1 MNGRVF
7 TLAEANR
14 ALPLVRVI
22 TRDAVQR
29 YAAAK
34 QEIRAWEELRGDVGR
49 DGAALAEHDRKIAHE
64 LEHLRRLTEE
74 LEALGCR
81 LRDFEKGA
89 VDVPAACLGPGHF
102 VYYSWAI
109 GDKSVSHW
117 RGEEEPFEHRHLVVV
132 GP

>member
-14 ALPLVRVI
+14 ALPLVRAI
-22 TRDAVQR
+22 TRDVVRR

-34 QEIRAWEELRGDVGR
+34 RAIRASEEKR
-49 DGAALAEHDRKIAHE
+49 DQSAAELAEHDRRIADE
-64 LEHLRRLTEE
+64 LEHLRRLTQE

-89 VDVPAACLGPGHF
+89 VDFPAACLGPGHF
-102 VYYSWAI
+102 VYFSWAL
-109 GDKSVSHW
+109 GEETVSHW
-117 RGEEEPFEHRHLVVV
+117 RGEEEPFEQRHLVTA
-132 GP
+132 GTGS